1 MESGFKKPLFANFT
15 YKDADVCKR
24 KHKTLYEQ
32 GLRKQKRR
40 ELKQLR
46 MQAISKKM
54 GD

>member
-1 MESGFKKPLFANFT
+1 MKSSYKKPLFANFI

>member
-1 MESGFKKPLFANFT
+1 MESGFKKPLFANFI

-24 KHKTLYEQ
+24 KYKTVYEQ
-32 GLRKQKRR
+32 VLRKQKRR